1 MSNKNFYSNPPNIEF
16 DVIDTILTER
26 AKSLFSDIPASDL
39 DLLVSLAWEIW
50 FTQRRRR
57 GEEETLLL
65 WRLIASLATGNGT
78 LIDSDGL
85 YMNVAGYLVLER
97 EAAPSLRMSD
107 YLKHLGTTEVKGF
120 QQLSRKLCAKVAPF
134 AMKHEMERQNYVS
147 VFVDRTGIE
156 MKGEVLEK
164 ARKSY
169 DGKEYWLQCAF
180 IGDLW
185 VSGCLYKG
193 GVHADKGWRKQL
205 EKDVAPLLS
214 ASDSVWV
221 RADNPYYN
229 RNFVNYCNEKGWD
242 YSVSV
247 PHATWKD
254 PLLEQIEGLPASAW
268 TDLDKKRTERA
279 ATVTHRPTGWQRK
292 HSYVVVRTVVEN
304 GQPLMFPHDSLILVS
319 RDDLSA
325 EELLL
330 RHRGKQKLN
339 NVLKGPLQDLGL
351 HKSPSHRL
359 FINQAYYA
367 CAQLAQVLL
376 RVVEY
381 RLFP

>member
-1 MSNKNFYSNPPNIEF
+1 MSNKNFYSNSPNIEF
-16 DVIDTILTER
+16 GVIDTILTER

-50 FTQRRRR
+50 YKKGRRSKSDP
-57 GEEETLLL
+57 LLL
-65 WRLIASLATGNGT
+65 RSLITSLATGNGT
-78 LIDSDGL
+78 LMISDSLYKSVTSYAVLGL
-85 YMNVAGYLVLER
+85 QGTPPR
-97 EAAPSLRMSD
+97 PMSD
-107 YLKHLGTTEVKGF
+107 HLKHLGTTEVRGF
-120 QQLSRKLCAKVAPF
+120 QQLARKLCTKVAPF
-134 AMKHEMERQNYVS
+134 AMKREMERQNYVS

-156 MKGEVLEK
+156 MKGEMLEK

-193 GVHADKGWRKQL
+193 GVHVDKGWRKQL

-229 RNFVNYCNEKGWD
+229 RDFVNYCNEKGWD

-254 PLLEQIEGLPASAW
+254 PLLEQIERLPASAW

-279 ATVTHRPTGWQRK
+279 AIVTHRPTGWQRK
-292 HSYVVVRTVVEN
+292 HSYVVVRTVVEK

-339 NVLKGPLQDLGL
+339 NVLKGPLQDLDL
-351 HKSPSHRL
+351 HKSPCHRL

-367 CAQLAQVLL
+367 FAQLAQALL
-376 RVVEY
+376 SVVEY
-381 RLFP
+381 ELLP

>member
-39 DLLVSLAWEIW
+39 DMLVSLAWEIW
-50 FTQRRRR
+50 FKQRRRR

-120 QQLSRKLCAKVAPF
+120 QQLARKLCTNVAPF
-134 AMKHEMERQNYVS
+134 AMKREMERQNYVS

-247 PHATWKD
+247 PHVTWKD
-254 PLLEQIEGLPASAW
+254 PLLEQVEGLPASAW

-279 ATVTHRPTGWQRK
+279 AIVTHRPTGWQRK

-351 HKSPSHRL
+351 HNSPSHRL

-367 CAQLAQVLL
+367 CAQLAQALL